1 MNRRVAIMVASLAAG
16 LVLVSAATAA
26 SPIRFTDS
34 NDYSGSVSCG
44 SFNDMYQGHLDI
56 SGITTLDR
64 NGNPVR
70 DVVHVTGWERNWRS
84 DRPSV
89 SMTATRNFTV
99 DFVYATG
106 VESDNGSV
114 FTQVAPAQ
122 GVLFHD
128 VGNIVFAGGDVTI
141 HGPHDVFDQGDAA
154 FCNALLALS

>member
-1 MNRRVAIMVASLAAG
+1 MVASLAAG
-16 LVLVSAATAA
+16 LVLASAATAA

-70 DVVHVTGWERNWRS
+70 DVVHITGWQRNWRS

-99 DFVYATG
+99 VFVYATG

-114 FTQVAPAQ
+114 FTQVAPGQ

-128 VGNIVFAGGDVTI
+128 VGNIVFAGGHVTI